1 MSSLTKLAIDQR
13 AASVRRQIHSAAT
26 AGLSFPKAGRSWVCY
41 FLARY
46 VAQRSGGQLEL
57 DLLAKGGELT
67 PTAFIHEHIDVFEDV
82 VGPCRLLNEQLLRRR
97 RLLVLVRDPRDTL
110 VSYWYQ
116 KRVRERR
123 AVPERLELFADS
135 PVYGIERISQS
146 TNLLLD
152 LYDSHPGDRLLVSY
166 ESLRRDPD
174 RGLTSVLRFALDGRP
189 VDKPSCQRAL
199 QASEFRAM
207 REWERGLTR
216 RDARVHYDARFGPL
230 GDCPLGDGHFKVRRG
245 EVGGFKTEMSR
256 QLQRRVASL
265 PHTGALL
272 KRLERSRDGLS

>member
-1 MSSLTKLAIDQR
+1 LTIHRR
-13 AASVRRQIHSAAT
+13 AASIRRQIQSAAT

-46 VAQRSGGQLEL
+46 LAQRSGGQLEL
-57 DLLAKGGELT
+57 DLLMNRREL
-67 PTAFIHEHIDVFEDV
+67 PPIAFMHEHIDVFEDV

-123 AVPERLELFADS
+123 AVPRRLELFAES

-152 LYDSHPGDRLLVSY
+152 LYDNHPGDRLLVSY
-166 ESLRRDPD
+166 ESLRRDPNS
-174 RGLTSVLRFALDGRP
+174 GLMSVLRFVLDGRP
-189 VDKPSCQRAL
+189 VDKPSYRRAL
-199 QASEFRAM
+199 RASEFQAM

-216 RDARVHYDARFGPL
+216 RDARAQYDGRFGPL
-230 GDCPLGDGHFKVRRG
+230 RGGTLADAHFKVRRG
-245 EVGGFKTEMSR
+245 EVGGFKAEMSCE
-256 QLQRRVASL
+256 LQQHVSSL
-265 PHTGALL
+265 PHTRALL
-272 KRLERSRDGLS
+272 ERLVHARVADGPA